1 MCVCMS
7 LHMVTCIHV
16 SACYQICQYVFA
28 VLFKQSDVAK
38 FFRETMQRVKELVHF
53 GGFLDCE
60 YLRRTLAKEFQQME
74 SRYFFLAPFHFHQIV
89 VLILVS
95 FYDLENLNKYEKR
108 ALIASL
114 KKTIYIYIYIYD
126 HGKLCLLI
134 ISFKISRVF
143 FKIIFNLVYDFSS
156 PISRLF

>member
-1 MCVCMS
+1 MRSKWTTGISSLESLFILQWMCVCIS
-7 LHMVTCIHV
+7 LHMVTCIYV

-60 YLRRTLAKEFQQME
+60 YLWRTLAKEFQQME

-114 KKTIYIYIYIYD
+114 KKTIYIYIYMIMVSYVF
-126 HGKLCLLI
+126 LLYP
-134 ISFKISRVF
+134 SK
-143 FKIIFNLVYDFSS
+143 
-156 PISRLF
+156 